1 MNIRALNKVYFL
13 GIGGIGMSAL
23 ARYLN
28 TAGIKVMGYDKVP
41 TSLTNELQE
50 EGIDVHFDD
59 KPEYITQDIDLVI
72 YTPAVPEELEEFK
85 KTRQLNLPLMK
96 RSQLLEQ
103 LTAEHDT
110 IAVAGTHGKTT
121 VSTMIAH
128 ILHSSPIGCTA
139 FLGGI
144 AKNYNSNL
152 LIDHNSRM
160 MVAEADEYDRSF
172 LRLYPYLAVIT
183 STDADHL
190 DIYSDHQSLLSSF
203 SEFASNIVCN
213 GILLVK
219 STVKL
224 PSINTLLNSKDIRLY
239 TYSLGSISGNQNAFD
254 SPIPRPAISN
264 KSDSSAEASES
275 ELSNDSN
282 NFTNADFYVRNLELV
297 NGSYQFSLQTP
308 GVMIEGFNPP
318 LAGLFNV
325 ENCVAASAAAYL
337 SGVEP
342 ADIVSAMN
350 SFKGVKRRFDRR
362 VDQHD
367 FLYIDDY
374 AHHPEELKACITS
387 VRKLYPEREI
397 TGIFQ
402 PHLYT
407 RTRDFAQGFSESLA
421 LLDKLILLDIY
432 PAREKPIEGVT
443 SRMLLEITPVKTKLL
458 LSKEEVLN
466 HLKEN
471 KPDILLT
478 LGAGDI
484 DQLVP
489 MIESI
494 FNK

>member
-1 MNIRALNKVYFL
+1 MNIKALKKVYFL

-28 TAGIKVMGYDKVP
+28 TSGIKVVGYDKTP
-41 TSLTNELQE
+41 TSLTGELQA

-59 KPEYITQDIDLVI
+59 QVEYITEDISLVV

-85 KTRQLNLPLMK
+85 KIRQLNLPLIK

-103 LTAEHDT
+103 LTAEHET

-121 VSTMIAH
+121 VSTMLAH
-128 ILHSSPIGCTA
+128 ILYSSPIGCTA

-152 LIDHNSRM
+152 LINHNSRI
-160 MVAEADEYDRSF
+160 MVAEADEFDRSF
-172 LRLYPYLAVIT
+172 LRLYPSLAVIT

-190 DIYSDHQSLLSSF
+190 DIYQDHESLLSSF
-203 SEFASNIVCN
+203 GEFASNIVEE
-213 GILLVK
+213 GTLLVK
-219 STVKL
+219 STVVL
-224 PSINTLLNSKDIRLY
+224 PSIALKNKGIKQYTYALTSSDFQQDIIDSPLPRPTSFSNPEILNS
-239 TYSLGSISGNQNAFD
+239 A
-254 SPIPRPAISN
+254 
-264 KSDSSAEASES
+264 AEA
-275 ELSNDSN
+275 DKDDKSN
-282 NFTNADFYVRNLELV
+282 NKVIDFYVRNLQLV
-297 NGSYQFSLQTP
+297 NGKYQFSLQTP
-308 GVMIEGFNPP
+308 GILIEGFNPP
-318 LAGLFNV
+318 LTGLFNV

-337 SGVEP
+337 SGVDP
-342 ADIVSAMN
+342 ADIVKAIN

-362 VDQHD
+362 IEQVD

-407 RTRDFAQGFSESLA
+407 RTRDFAEGFSESLA

-432 PAREKPIEGVT
+432 PAREKPIEGV
-443 SRMLLEITPVKTKLL
+443 SSQMLLDNTPVKTKLL
-458 LSKEEVLN
+458 LSKEEVLK
-466 HLKEN
+466 HLKRN

-489 MIESI
+489 LIEGI
-494 FNK
+494 FKS